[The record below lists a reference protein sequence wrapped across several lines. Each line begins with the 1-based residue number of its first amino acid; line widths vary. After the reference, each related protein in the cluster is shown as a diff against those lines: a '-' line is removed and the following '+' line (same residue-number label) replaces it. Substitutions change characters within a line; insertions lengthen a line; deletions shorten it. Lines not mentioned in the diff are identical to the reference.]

1 VTFDVHRT
9 FKVISVG
16 HAGQD
21 RPPKRHDSAPNG
33 APIGP
38 DRRAGV
44 AAARVGGNWSGS
56 GPVVGAIVARVR
68 DRAKEAAARLGLMPQ
83 ARRLQRLLGSKTT
96 RRDLRDNE
104 HLRLLLA
111 FVLRVDANCI
121 DVGANVGEI
130 LEEIVRVAPR
140 GRHIAYEPL
149 PDHAADLAKRFPDVD
164 VREAALS
171 NSEGQVSF
179 QHVHSRPAM
188 SGLRR
193 RDYPGDEQIEEITVR
208 TERLDSALPADYVP
222 SLIKVDVEGAEHQV
236 IEGAIETIRRHQPIV
251 AFEHGRGA
259 ASHYGTG
266 PSQIFELLC
275 GEAGLRIFD
284 LDGTG
289 PYSQADLART
299 FDDGAYWNFIAH
311 R

>member
-1 VTFDVHRT
+1 M
-9 FKVISVG
+9 
-16 HAGQD
+16 AY
-21 RPPKRHDSAPNG
+21 
-33 APIGP
+33 
-38 DRRAGV
+38 RA
-44 AAARVGGNWSGS
+44 GS
-56 GPVVGAIVARVR
+56 GPVAAAIVARVR
-68 DRAKEAAARLGLMPQ
+68 ERAKEAAARLGLMPQ
-83 ARRLQRLLGSKTT
+83 ARRLQRLLGSRTT

-164 VREAALS
+164 IREAALS

-208 TERLDSALPADYVP
+208 TERLDSALPADYAP

-236 IEGAIETIRRHQPIV
+236 IEGAIETIKRHQPIV

-299 FDDGAYWNFIAH
+299 FDAGTYWNFIAH

>member
-1 VTFDVHRT
+1 V
-9 FKVISVG
+9 
-16 HAGQD
+16 
-21 RPPKRHDSAPNG
+21 
-33 APIGP
+33 
-38 DRRAGV
+38 V
-44 AAARVGGNWSGS
+44 A
-56 GPVVGAIVARVR
+56 AIVAGVR
-68 DRAKEAAARLGLMPQ
+68 ERAKEAAARLGLMPQ
-83 ARRLQRLLGSKTT
+83 ARRLQRLLGSKST

-104 HLRLLLA
+104 HLLLLLA
-111 FVLRVDANCI
+111 FVLPEDANCI

-149 PDHAADLAKRFPDVD
+149 PDHAADLARRFPDVD

-171 NSEGQVSF
+171 SSEGEASF
-179 QHVHSRPAM
+179 HHVRSRPAM
-188 SGLRR
+188 SGLRK
-193 RDYPGDEQIEEITVR
+193 RDYPGDEQVEMITVR
-208 TERLDSALPADYVP
+208 TERLDSALPDDYVP
-222 SLIKVDVEGAEHQV
+222 SLIKIDVEGAEQQV
-236 IEGAIETIRRHQPIV
+236 MEGAIETIKRHQPIV

-284 LDGTG
+284 LDGAG
-289 PYSQADLART
+289 PYSAEDLART
-299 FDDGAYWNFIAH
+299 FEDGSYWNFIAH

>member
-1 VTFDVHRT
+1 M
-9 FKVISVG
+9 
-16 HAGQD
+16 
-21 RPPKRHDSAPNG
+21 PL
-33 APIGP
+33 
-38 DRRAGV
+38 V
-44 AAARVGGNWSGS
+44 A
-56 GPVVGAIVARVR
+56 AIVARVR
-68 DRAKEAAARLGLMPQ
+68 ERAKEAAARLGLLPQ
-83 ARRLQRLLGSKTT
+83 ARRLQRLLGSRTT

-104 HLRLLLA
+104 HLLLLLA
-111 FVLRVDANCI
+111 FVLPADANCI

-171 NSEGQVSF
+171 SSEGQTSF
-179 QHVHSRPAM
+179 QYVRSRPAM
-188 SGLRR
+188 SGLRK
-193 RDYPGDEQIEEITVR
+193 RDYPGDEQIEVITVR
-208 TERLDSALPADYVP
+208 TERLDSALPDDYVP
-222 SLIKVDVEGAEHQV
+222 SLIKVDVEGAEQQV
-236 IEGAIETIRRHQPIV
+236 MEGAIETIKRHQPIV

-284 LDGTG
+284 LDGAG
-289 PYSQADLART
+289 PYSAEDLART
-299 FDDGAYWNFIAH
+299 FEDGSYWNFIAH